1 MSKITN
7 EKNYVQKGDSLREQS
22 WEVPEFPG
30 VYYILRLANGKIDL
44 VYIGKSGGV
53 LQNGTFNSQ
62 WFKDH
67 SNNEQEGLSN
77 VILIYTDVCRLG
89 IKSSRLGQRIYHSTE
104 ILA

>member
-7 EKNYVQKGDSLREQS
+7 EKNCVQKGDSLREQS

-53 LQNGTFNSQ
+53 LPL
-62 WFKDH
+62 
-67 SNNEQEGLSN
+67 EQ
-77 VILIYTDVCRLG
+77 
-89 IKSSRLGQRIYHSTE
+89 
-104 ILA
+104 